1 MAHLEGEQ
9 RVQQSILVI
18 NGPGAFQGISAQ
30 LIESACTDLCKEL
43 DVKLDFRQAAN
54 EEDLHNWIA
63 QTADEVDGLIL
74 NPAGC
79 SRLGAVDFGSLKK
92 PVVEVHLHN
101 IYQEGEESVRPLH
114 NRGAKIGFICGLGAD
129 GYLLAIRSLAQSFN
143 NKGR

>member
-79 SRLGAVDFGSLKK
+79 SRLGAVDFGSDEDAFVALIKGYEEMMTRVDRLEDKADDLELDVEWLKN
-92 PVVEVHLHN
+92 L
-101 IYQEGEESVRPLH
+101 
-114 NRGAKIGFICGLGAD
+114 AKKWERYCIDLE
-129 GYLLAIRSLAQSFN
+129 YKS
-143 NKGR
+143 KKK